1 MNCCIYS
8 PDVGMTVSD
17 RLGVRIL
24 VPQSAM
30 VIGGVPD
37 LVAVFDGKYTTRQ
50 NKACRSKSFP
60 GSGQQEST
68 W

>member
-37 LVAVFDGKYTTRQ
+37 LVAVFDGKNT
-50 NKACRSKSFP
+50 A
-60 GSGQQEST
+60 